1 MMWAIN
7 MRLSNL
13 RLMVVGCSAHHDL
26 ENTLNAACLSQVF
39 FSFSC
44 KTVDCDA
51 FKVINDACLVFDG
64 GLVVDTTFHTNDSS
78 IYAAGPLTKYSR
90 RYHADQWSD
99 SCFNSKE
106 VGQSLASVLLPLCD
120 PTLERPA
127 GPPSDQEHLIP
138 LYSQAKIQGHYSPSE
153 FLNHKPSTSVQV
165 VKMFS
170 MCCVT
175 QFSPLI

>member
-1 MMWAIN
+1 MFVTCIHFF
-7 MRLSNL
+7 L
-13 RLMVVGCSAHHDL
+13 
-26 ENTLNAACLSQVF
+26 QVF

-44 KTVDCDA
+44 KTVDRDA
-51 FKVINDACLVFDG
+51 FKAVNDACLVFDG
-64 GLVVDTTFHTNDSS
+64 RLVVDTTFHTNDPS

-127 GPPSDQEHLIP
+127 DPPSDEEQLIP
-138 LYSQAKIQGHYSPSE
+138 LYTQAKIQGHYSPSE
-153 FLNHKPSTSVQV
+153 FLNRKPCTFKQEF
-165 VKMFS
+165 KTFS

-175 QFSPLI
+175 QFPPPPPISSNSDRHHTIDS

>member
-1 MMWAIN
+1 
-7 MRLSNL
+7 
-13 RLMVVGCSAHHDL
+13 MVVGCSAHHDL
-26 ENTLNAACLSQVF
+26 ENTLNAVCLSQVF

-44 KTVDCDA
+44 KAVDRDA
-51 FKVINDACLVFDG
+51 FKAINDACLVFDG
-64 GLVVDTTFHTNDSS
+64 HLVVDTTFHTNDSS

-106 VGQSLASVLLPLCD
+106 VGQSLASVVLPLCD

-138 LYSQAKIQGHYSPSE
+138 LYRQAKIQGHYSPSE

-175 QFSPLI
+175 QFPPSSNSDRHQTIDSSFA